1 MMEHIRIT
9 KRVKNTPTVVSLYFK
24 WDVKVLPGQFVMV
37 WVPGYGEVPM
47 SLSQTEDEKCITV
60 KAYGDSTKKLIET
73 EAGEWIFLR
82 GPYGKPFSSTSGNKL
97 LIGGGSGMASLK
109 PLIDR
114 NATGIIASRTFDEL
128 LFSDEFDEDHRIEV
142 TEDGKKGI
150 KGIVTDGIEV
160 VNPEDFS
167 MIYVC
172 GPEKMLKA
180 VYDKIKKLNVN
191 AEFSMERSMKC
202 GIGLCDSCSVDGFQ
216 VCVDGPVFNMKQ
228 LNGMTEFGTTRLLSS
243 GKRVKI

>member
-1 MMEHIRIT
+1 MMDHIKVIRKI
-9 KRVKNTPTVVSLYFK
+9 RDTPTVFSLYFK
-24 WDVKVLPGQFVMV
+24 WDRDVKPGQFVMV
-37 WVPGYGEVPM
+37 WVPGHSEVPM
-47 SLSQTEDEKCITV
+47 SLSQTGKEKCLTI
-60 KAYGDSTKKLIET
+60 KMYGDTTRAMDALEPGDFIY
-73 EAGEWIFLR
+73 IR
-82 GPYGKPFSSTSGNKL
+82 GPYGKPFSTTSGNKL

-150 KGIVTDGIEV
+150 KGIVTDGIEA